1 MCYIICKIHL
11 ALFSDSTKKKQFA
24 RISFFLKLKIY
35 FIKK

>member
-1 MCYIICKIHL
+1 MQNTSRSVFRQY
-11 ALFSDSTKKKQFA
+11 KKKQFA